1 MTSGELAFNAPNL
14 SSAGMDRTIS
24 CRNRSPFTNFLP
36 QCNKTLNNMNILI
49 KRRTSL
55 SLTLHRQLSNTIC
68 AICVTSKTMWKPE
81 ERPKYKRKS
90 GVRSIFEDIT
100 TFLFIFALT
109 TQDYEIEIIIEI
121 RKFKK
126 LVHSFLNLNKILIWH
141 ALVKRAT
148 GALNQCHIDL
158 KI

>member
-1 MTSGELAFNAPNL
+1 MCA
-14 SSAGMDRTIS
+14 
-24 CRNRSPFTNFLP
+24 
-36 QCNKTLNNMNILI
+36 
-49 KRRTSL
+49 
-55 SLTLHRQLSNTIC
+55 LTLS
-68 AICVTSKTMWKPE
+68 VTSKTMWKPE

-90 GVRSIFEDIT
+90 RVRSIFEDIT

-109 TQDYEIEIIIEI
+109 TQDYQIEIMIEI

-148 GALNQCHIDL
+148 GALN
-158 KI
+158 

>member
-1 MTSGELAFNAPNL
+1 
-14 SSAGMDRTIS
+14 
-24 CRNRSPFTNFLP
+24 
-36 QCNKTLNNMNILI
+36 
-49 KRRTSL
+49 
-55 SLTLHRQLSNTIC
+55 
-68 AICVTSKTMWKPE
+68 MWKPE

-90 GVRSIFEDIT
+90 RVRSIFEDIT

-109 TQDYEIEIIIEI
+109 TQDYQIEIMIEI

-148 GALNQCHIDL
+148 GALN
-158 KI
+158 